1 MTAPHTSDS
10 RSPWGAHRQVL
21 PLLELEGEL
30 GERVRGLGAK
40 QVNLYRSLAHT
51 PELLQAWIDW
61 AWALRENCATP
72 RSLREIMIL
81 RTAVVMRSE
90 YEWHQHVTMAE
101 RAGVPKNK
109 VHAVTA
115 WQSSDLFDAQE
126 RAALM
131 LTDAMLT
138 GSVPDAV
145 HDELAQ
151 PCLRAVPDRCRAA
164 HLGAAGAGHRARARR
179 RPQPDA
185 SVSETL
191 RPCRGDVGEG
201 RRRPL
206 ASSRHCDRAS

>member
-61 AWALRENCATP
+61 AWALREKCATP

-151 PCLRAVPDRCRAA
+151 HFSDSDRVELVLTAGFYAMVPRVLDACRVPVE
-164 HLGAAGAGHRARARR
+164 GAE
-179 RPQPDA
+179 D
-185 SVSETL
+185 
-191 RPCRGDVGEG
+191 
-201 RRRPL
+201 
-206 ASSRHCDRAS
+206 